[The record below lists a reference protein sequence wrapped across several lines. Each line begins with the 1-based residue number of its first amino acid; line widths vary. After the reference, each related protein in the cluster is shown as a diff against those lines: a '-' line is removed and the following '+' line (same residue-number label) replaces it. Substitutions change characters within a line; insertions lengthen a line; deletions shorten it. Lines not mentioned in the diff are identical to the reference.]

1 MATNQNARFR
11 RIVQTTSP
19 GFVKQLPYMKDTVTG
34 QEIFKPITD
43 ASQMIPVQNAPGCV
57 LKNGN
62 SMASNNGLPY
72 AVMQAENVYGQPA
85 LARAETPAINTDLVI
100 WQVSLNNTAGAAAEF
115 TIFDGF
121 GLVAAKLGLSAI
133 PGTVTVGGTFG
144 TNTVAYLKT
153 ITQSKA
159 VRLHQ
164 LWMQSSTTAGV
175 LNEQF
180 FNTGFIRQSY
190 GSIAN
195 NSAVDDLIPTV
206 NQVHQDTYQTS
217 IREWKNFRILIDA
230 CTAFH
235 ILLPASTAV
244 NIAFYIDASE
254 MTYDMNKIGRISST
268 NLVQ

>member
-1 MATNQNARFR
+1 MATTNQVGRFR
-11 RIVQTTSP
+11 RVVQPTGQGT
-19 GFVKQLPYMKDTVTG
+19 VKQLPLMVDTMTG
-34 QEIFKPITD
+34 QQIYKPITD
-43 ASQMIPVQNAPGCV
+43 ASERIPVQNAQGCV
-57 LKNGN
+57 VKNAN
-62 SMASNNGLPY
+62 NMASNTNMPF
-72 AVMQAENVYGQPA
+72 AVLQAENVYGTPTV
-85 LARAETPAINTDLVI
+85 ARAETPAINTDLVI
-100 WQVSLNNTAGAAAEF
+100 WQISLNNTAGAAAEF

-144 TNTVAYLKT
+144 TSTAAFLKT

-175 LNEQF
+175 LNEAF

-206 NQVHQDTYQTS
+206 NQVHQDTFQTS
-217 IREWKNFRILIDA
+217 IREWKNFRVLVDA

-235 ILLPASTAV
+235 ISLPASTAV

-254 MTYDMNKIGRISST
+254 MTYDMNKIGRITSL
-268 NLVQ
+268 NMV

>member
-1 MATNQNARFR
+1 MASTQNARFR
-11 RIVQTTSP
+11 RIVQPT
-19 GFVKQLPYMKDTVTG
+19 GQGYVKQLPYVKDTVTG
-34 QEIFKPITD
+34 QEIYKPLTD
-43 ASQMIPVQNAPGCV
+43 TSEMIPVQNARGCV
-57 LKNGN
+57 VKNQN
-62 SMASNNGLPY
+62 QNFMASNNMPY
-72 AVMQAENVYGQPA
+72 AVMQAENVYGTPTV
-85 LARAETPAINTDLVI
+85 ARAETPAINTDLVI
-100 WQVSLNNTAGAAAEF
+100 WQISLNNTAGAAAEF

-144 TNTVAYLKT
+144 ANTAAYLKT

-217 IREWKNFRILIDA
+217 IREWKNFRVLVDA

-254 MTYDMNKIGRISST
+254 MTYDMNKVGRITSA
-268 NLVQ
+268 NMV